1 MEVVLDMPTHTTV
14 LLDLHHHRQVNL
26 STGARWPI
34 RRLEMAKHSLPSASL
49 MHHYEVLEEDSATV
63 ETDDE
68 DATPTVQSQTGS
80 PRFQGNRALWSEDFK
95 KLQLD
100 LKKLQF
106 PRDKI
111 IKYSRELG
119 EGQFG
124 KVHLGEAVDIPG
136 LENKEPLQIAVK

>member
-1 MEVVLDMPTHTTV
+1 MYIIYSLHTVVCLF
-14 LLDLHHHRQVNL
+14 LCRSQ
-26 STGARWPI
+26 
-34 RRLEMAKHSLPSASL
+34 
-49 MHHYEVLEEDSATV
+49 SATV

-124 KVHLGEAVDIPG
+124 KVSMQA
-136 LENKEPLQIAVK
+136 A